1 MDPNLKGMKGCIYKN
16 GVERQSSQGAFNK
29 EICYIM
35 QDDQLHPI
43 FTVMETMTMA
53 ADLKLGRN
61 VSDKVKLILIDDI
74 LQTLGLSSTKQ
85 TKCERLSGGQRK
97 RLSIALELIDNPPVM
112 FLDEPTTGLDSSS
125 SLQCIKALKALA
137 KGGRTI
143 VCTIHQPSASIY
155 EMFDHVYFLAEGYCM
170 YQGSSLNTVPYLLS
184 VGLSCPQY
192 HNPADFISEVISCEY
207 GNFTQQLAITAQD
220 TRWRSITTKTDETA
234 NERLNDEKTQFLIRP
249 PSEMSRLYILLYRN
263 IIKLHRDW
271 TVIHLKVILHFL
283 VGILLGLNYQG
294 CGNDGSKS
302 FENLTFLFC
311 TITYI
316 SFTSMMPAILTFPS
330 ELSVLKKENFNNWY
344 TLKTYYSAFIV
355 TSTPVQFLLC
365 MAYAFP
371 SYYLSN
377 QPLDITRFSMFLGIC
392 LLVGLTAEG
401 LGLYLGT
408 LDNTVNALFFGS
420 VFTAYLLLY
429 SGCLCLFPQMPKY
442 LYIFSYLSYN
452 RYAYEGLILSVYGYG
467 RQALPCPDDVMYCHL
482 RFPDKIIDE
491 MGVADGWFW
500 FDFLALLGILFF
512 FRTASFI
519 ALRQKVAC
527 GKI

>member
-1 MDPNLKGMKGCIYKN
+1 MKGCIYKN
-16 GVERQSSQGAFNK
+16 GVERQSSQGEFNK

-192 HNPADFISEVISCEY
+192 HNPADFKVISCEY

-234 NERLNDEKTQFLIRP
+234 NERMNDEKTQFL
-249 PSEMSRLYILLYRN
+249 
-263 IIKLHRDW
+263 
-271 TVIHLKVILHFL
+271 
-283 VGILLGLNYQG
+283 
-294 CGNDGSKS
+294 
-302 FENLTFLFC
+302 
-311 TITYI
+311 
-316 SFTSMMPAILTFPS
+316 
-330 ELSVLKKENFNNWY
+330 
-344 TLKTYYSAFIV
+344 
-355 TSTPVQFLLC
+355 FLLC